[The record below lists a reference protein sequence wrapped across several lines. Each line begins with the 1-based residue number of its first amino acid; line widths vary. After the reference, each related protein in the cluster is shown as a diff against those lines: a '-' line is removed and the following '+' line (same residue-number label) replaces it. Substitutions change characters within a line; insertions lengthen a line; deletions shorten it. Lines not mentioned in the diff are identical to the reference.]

1 MSGKHAALREAV
13 EIAEARLDEAR
24 LALDVA
30 EQVVA
35 PRPERRAVDEAY
47 ARWEQA
53 LADLEAAII
62 ADCPFKIGEVYRS
75 RTGVVATVVGH
86 SVDTLDESVT
96 TRGNVHKKDGK
107 VGIKP
112 IILWNHEWSD
122 AVKLGTEVA
131 L

>member
-1 MSGKHAALREAV
+1 MNEKHAALREAFKASEV
-13 EIAEARLDEAR
+13 HMDEAR

-53 LADLEAAII
+53 LADLEAALI
-62 ADCPFKIGEVYRS
+62 ADCPFKVGEVYRLG
-75 RTGVVATVVGH
+75 TGVVATVVGH
-86 SVDTLDESVT
+86 RVDTLGESVT
-96 TRGNVHKKDGK
+96 TWGNVHKKDGK
-107 VGIKP
+107 VGIKR
-112 IILWNHEWSD
+112 ITLWNHEWSD

-131 L
+131 A